1 VGSAPI
7 RGAACADSIVVVANS
22 LLDFVMALVRDPD
35 AAARYAADPAGAI
48 ADAHLDVSSAD
59 VNNLIPVVAESLSAS
74 APTVG
79 GGFGPVHGGDVSYD
93 GDTNVWASGAATA
106 AFDAFGAFDDPGTT
120 HQPVIHDP
128 IGDPAAVDAGTPSA
142 DTVEPA
148 SLHVPVIDEAPVI
161 DAATVDGAP
170 DVHTWDALDGHATPL
185 EHHDPG
191 AALDVFDA

>member
-59 VNNLIPVVAESLSAS
+59 VNNLIPVVAESLSTS
-74 APTVG
+74 APAVG
-79 GGFGPVHGGDVSYD
+79 DGGFGAGHGGDV
-93 GDTNVWASGAATA
+93 DTNVWASGAATA
-106 AFDAFGAFDDPGTT
+106 AFDAFGAFDDPGTA

-128 IGDPAAVDAGTPSA
+128 IGDPAATAVDVGTSSV
-142 DTVEPA
+142 DTFEPA
-148 SLHVPVIDEAPVI
+148 SLHVPVVGEAPVI
-161 DAATVDGAP
+161 DAAPVDEVS
-170 DVHTWDALDGHATPL
+170 DIHDTWDVLDGHAAPL

-191 AALDVFDA
+191 AAFDVFDA